1 MTEHPELRRLAR
13 GGLGGLLAAVVSS
26 LGGLAFIAIITH
38 NYPRSTAGEVFT
50 LTSIF
55 LIALAVATLGA
66 ETGVVRF
73 VALKRELQPGQVGA
87 VMASI
92 LMPVALLSV
101 VLAAALWFSM
111 PTLLGETSYR
121 GEVAQARLLALFL
134 PVAALS
140 NLTLAA
146 TRGFGNVR
154 QTILIESLLRQ
165 GLQPIFALA
174 AALLGADGFWLV
186 AAWIAPYAASCLGG
200 VASYRMICRRQGIRS
215 WVSPRSAEATGV
227 AGEVWRFNAPRS
239 LTQIAQMSIRRA
251 DIPLVSAI
259 AGKEAAAIY
268 TAASRFVASGLQGIK
283 GIQQMVGPQLARLVA
298 TGQTEQAGIT
308 LRAATTWNVL
318 LAWPIYLAC
327 AALPGLVMAIFDS
340 ERYDYSPGEVVV
352 VILALGMLIGTAAG
366 PVDIALLMLGRSLQ
380 SLRNNMAALLTNLA
394 LNFALIPLW
403 GIAGAAWAWAAAIL
417 VSNALPTWQ
426 IRRYLGPTSDR
437 RTLTA
442 AGLAL
447 STFGAIPL
455 ATQLSGGSLWWQ
467 LGSVLVAGVV
477 YAALVY
483 LYRRT
488 LLLEDLLSGLRRR
501 GSSGAA
507 AQEQAVAG
515 HPITDQG

>member
-1 MTEHPELRRLAR
+1 VTEQPELRRLAR

-26 LGGLAFIAIITH
+26 LGGLAFIAVITH

-50 LTSIF
+50 LTSVF

-66 ETGVVRF
+66 DTGVVRF

-92 LMPVALLSV
+92 LIPVALLSV
-101 VLAAALWFSM
+101 ALAAALWFAM
-111 PTLLGETSYR
+111 PTLLGGTSYR
-121 GEVAQARLLALFL
+121 GEVSQARLLALFL
-134 PVAALS
+134 PVAAVS

-146 TRGFGNVR
+146 TRGFANVR

-165 GLQPIFALA
+165 GLQPILA
-174 AALLGADGFWLV
+174 CIAALLGADSFWLV
-186 AAWIAPYAASCLGG
+186 AAWIVPYAVSCLGG
-200 VASYRMICRRQGIRS
+200 IASYRMICRRQQIRS
-215 WVSPRSAEATGV
+215 WVSPRSPDAQGV
-227 AGEVWRFNAPRS
+227 AREVWRFNAPRS

-298 TGQTEQAGIT
+298 TGQTEQAGTT

-327 AALPGLVMAIFDS
+327 AALPGLVMALFDS

-366 PVDIALLMLGRSLQ
+366 PVDIALLMLGRSVQ

-394 LNFALIPLW
+394 LNFALIPVW
-403 GIAGAAWAWAAAIL
+403 GIAGAAWAWASSIL

-426 IRRYLGPTSDR
+426 IRRHLGPTSDR
-437 RTLTA
+437 RTFLA

-447 STFGAIPL
+447 STFGAVPL
-455 ATQLSGGSLWWQ
+455 ATRLVGGSLWWQ
-467 LGSVLVAGVV
+467 LGSVLLAGLV

-483 LYRRT
+483 RFRRT
-488 LLLEDLLSGLRRR
+488 LLLEDLISGLRRR
-501 GSSGAA
+501 RGGAA
-507 AQEQAVAG
+507 PADQVAAG
-515 HPITDQG
+515 RPATDQG